1 MFLRMYRPTDCQEI
15 MNLFYNTVHIVN
27 ARDYSPTQIDAW
39 APCDLDE
46 IQWDHSFREHYTLV
60 AVENNEIIGF
70 GDISRTGYLDR
81 LYVHASHQGEGVA
94 SAICNQL
101 EQYAKGTV
109 TTYASVTAR
118 SFFESR
124 GYRKVRQQTVER
136 RGVKMTYFVMV
147 KSREV

>member
-1 MFLRMYRPTDCQEI
+1 MVKYVFKNVSADRLPG
-15 MNLFYNTVHIVN
+15 
-27 ARDYSPTQIDAW
+27 
-39 APCDLDE
+39 
-46 IQWDHSFREHYTLV
+46 
-60 AVENNEIIGF
+60 NNEIIGF

-81 LYVHASHQGEGVA
+81 LYVHASHQGEGAA

-124 GYRKVRQQTVER
+124 GYRKVRKQTVER
-136 RGVKMTYFVMV
+136 RGVKMTNFVMV
-147 KSREV
+147 KS